1 MSILDARGASIEA
14 ILQKKGA
21 RGGNMV
27 SPTRTERSEG
37 GGGLIPGRK
46 EVHRSQVDALDDR
59 ET

>member
-27 SPTRTERSEG
+27 SPARPSE
-37 GGGLIPGRK
+37 
-46 EVHRSQVDALDDR
+46 AR
-59 ET
+59 EEAA